1 MAVFKGLIK
10 SCEVCSTEFKV
21 PRSQAHVR
29 TCSKECGYKIRRV
42 ANKKD
47 KVQLTCAHCSKLF
60 LEHPSHADRRRYCS
74 KECMFDAPETLAERS
89 KRISGESNPSW
100 KGGVGIKAVSSSG
113 KAYTRRPPEVEQE
126 KAVRRK
132 RAKASATPSW
142 ANIELIREIY
152 RLCQEITSETGLQHH
167 VDHLVPLKSDF
178 VCGLHVEHNLR
189 IVPATE
195 NLRKHNRTWPDM

>member
-10 SCEVCSTEFKV
+10 SCEVCTAEFKV
-21 PRSQAHVR
+21 PRSHAHVR

-60 LEHPSHADRRRYCS
+60 LEYPSHADRRVYCS
-74 KECMFDAPETLAERS
+74 SECR
-89 KRISGESNPSW
+89 ESNPDLIARKSAAMSGEKNPGW
-100 KGGVGIKAVSSSG
+100 KGGVSIKTVSASG
-113 KAYTRRPPEVEQE
+113 RPYSRQPPEVEQE
-126 KAVRRK
+126 KHTRRK
-132 RAKASATPSW
+132 RATSSATPSW

-189 IVPATE
+189 IVPAVE